1 MIQTLNVNIK
11 KILYATDLSDNARYV
26 FAYAVSLAVKYSA
39 CITMLHVVHDI
50 HEYADRSLALYIG
63 EDKWEEIK
71 KRHLENARQ
80 VLIGKRKEH
89 LAIKEVLEQ
98 FAAKVQSAE
107 GSSEFSFDEVIV
119 EIGNPVELI
128 LEVAEN
134 RNCDIIVM
142 GKTGQ
147 GMIEGALMGS
157 TATRVIR
164 RSKKPVLVIRN
175 PDKKPDYSWV
185 TPPQSR
191 VTPGV

>member
-1 MIQTLNVNIK
+1 MIQAQKVNIK

-26 FAYAVSLAVKYSA
+26 FVYAVSLAVKYSA
-39 CITMLHVVHDI
+39 SITILHVVQEI
-50 HEYADRSLALYIG
+50 PEYADRSLAGYIG
-63 EDKWEEIK
+63 ENKWAEIK
-71 KRHLENARQ
+71 KRHLEDARH
-80 VLIGKRKEH
+80 VLIGKKKEH

-98 FAAKVQSAE
+98 FAAKAQSAE

-119 EIGNPVELI
+119 EIGNPIELI

-147 GMIEGALMGS
+147 GLLEGALMGS
-157 TATRVIR
+157 TATRVVR

-175 PDKKPDYSWV
+175 PDQKG
-185 TPPQSR
+185 R
-191 VTPGV
+191 

>member
-1 MIQTLNVNIK
+1 MFQAQNINIK

-39 CITMLHVVHDI
+39 SITMLHVVH
-50 HEYADRSLALYIG
+50 EVPGLADRSVVGYI
-63 EDKWEEIK
+63 DADRWEQIK
-71 KRHLENARQ
+71 KRHLEDARQ
-80 VLIGKRKEH
+80 ALIGKRKEH

-98 FAAKVQSAE
+98 FAEKIRSTAE
-107 GSSEFSFDEVIV
+107 ASTFSFDEVIV

-147 GMIEGALMGS
+147 GLIEGALMGS
-157 TATRVIR
+157 TATRVVR

-175 PDKKPDYSWV
+175 PD
-185 TPPQSR
+185 
-191 VTPGV
+191 

>member
-1 MIQTLNVNIK
+1 MIQAQNVNIK

-39 CITMLHVVHDI
+39 SITILHVVH
-50 HEYADRSLALYIG
+50 EVPTFTDRSVANYI
-63 EDKWEEIK
+63 EADIWEQIK
-71 KRHLENARQ
+71 KRHLEDARK

-89 LAIKEVLEQ
+89 LAIKEMLDQ
-98 FAAKVQSAE
+98 FAEKVQSADE
-107 GSSEFSFDEVIV
+107 ASKFDFDEVLV
-119 EIGNPVELI
+119 EIGNPVEVI

-147 GMIEGALMGS
+147 GFIEAALMGS
-157 TATRVIR
+157 TATRVVR

-175 PDKKPDYSWV
+175 PD
-185 TPPQSR
+185 
-191 VTPGV
+191 

>member
-1 MIQTLNVNIK
+1 MIQAHDINIK
-11 KILYATDLSDNARYV
+11 KILYATDLSDNARHV

-39 CITMLHVVHDI
+39 GITMLHVVHEIPGFVDSSVVGYI
-50 HEYADRSLALYIG
+50 DADR
-63 EDKWEEIK
+63 WEQIK
-71 KRHLENARQ
+71 KRHLEDARQ

-98 FAAKVQSAE
+98 FAEKVQSSDEA
-107 GSSEFSFDEVIV
+107 SKFSFDEVIV
-119 EIGNPVELI
+119 EIGNPVEVI

-147 GMIEGALMGS
+147 GLIEGALMGS
-157 TATRVIR
+157 TATRVVR

-175 PDKKPDYSWV
+175 PD
-185 TPPQSR
+185 
-191 VTPGV
+191 

>member
-1 MIQTLNVNIK
+1 MLQAQDVKIK

-39 CITMLHVVHDI
+39 TITILHVVHEIPAFTDSSV
-50 HEYADRSLALYIG
+50 ASYIDA
-63 EDKWEEIK
+63 EVWEQIK
-71 KRHLENARQ
+71 KRHLEDARQ

-89 LAIKEVLEQ
+89 LAIREVLEQ
-98 FAAKVQSAE
+98 FAEKARSADDA
-107 GSSEFSFDEVIV
+107 SKFNFDEVLV
-119 EIGNPVELI
+119 EIGNPVEVI

-147 GMIEGALMGS
+147 GLIEAALMGS
-157 TATRVIR
+157 TAARVVR

-175 PDKKPDYSWV
+175 PD
-185 TPPQSR
+185 
-191 VTPGV
+191 

>member
-1 MIQTLNVNIK
+1 MMIQVQDINIK
-11 KILYATDLSDNARYV
+11 KILYATDLSDNARHV
-26 FAYAVSLAVKYSA
+26 FSYAVSLAVKYSA
-39 CITMLHVVHDI
+39 SITMLHVVH
-50 HEYADRSLALYIG
+50 EVPLLADRSVAGYI
-63 EDKWEEIK
+63 DADRWEQIK
-71 KRHLENARQ
+71 KHHLEEARN

-89 LAIKEVLEQ
+89 LAIKEVLDQ
-98 FAAKVQSAE
+98 FAENIRKGE
-107 GSSEFSFDEVIV
+107 GSSSFTLDEVIV

-147 GMIEGALMGS
+147 GLIEGALMGS

-175 PDKKPDYSWV
+175 PD
-185 TPPQSR
+185 
-191 VTPGV
+191 